1 MSADN
6 SKFYKKWW
14 FWVIIVIVLAAVGRS
29 NDEKSANSATASS
42 SAAPVAE
49 APVAAPV
56 AEAPVAA
63 FQTTPSELAQA
74 YNKNTVSAD
83 SKFKGKTY
91 EVTGV
96 VSDIRTDIGDNAVI
110 DMKGGVNEF
119 TEPQF
124 KIADKDKSK
133 AGQVEK
139 GQTITLICVGNG
151 DIIKTPMSKD
161 CEFK

>member
-42 SAAPVAE
+42 S
-49 APVAAPV
+49 AAPV